1 VSTNGSDDRLRRYA
15 ELAVR
20 VGANVGEGQYVLIT
34 GLVEHAPLAR
44 VIADAAYDA
53 GASWVDVSYA
63 DMYVRRS
70 RIEKGPDEMLDHT
83 PPWSLKLFEE
93 LGKQNGAMISITGDP
108 EPELLADLD
117 QGRVGRARQTDAM
130 KAHLH
135 NVMGRHVNWTIVAH
149 PNEGWA
155 RTVYG
160 EPDVERLW
168 REVAQTVRLDEPDPV
183 AAWEEHV
190 ARLEERARLLNERG
204 FDAIRF
210 RGPGTDLTIG
220 LNTASRWHSAR
231 SETAF
236 GRKHVPNVPTEEVFT
251 TPDYRRTEGTVR
263 STMPLALPGNII
275 RDLELRFE
283 GGRIVDVN
291 ASSGKEYIEQQI
303 ATDEGARRLGEVAL
317 VDASSRVGQ
326 VGHIFFNTLFDENA
340 TCHIAF
346 GNGIA
351 YAVEGA
357 GELPPDEQEAAGV
370 NQSAMHTDFMIGG
383 PEVAVTGLTGDGDE
397 VPIIADDQWQLS

>member
-1 VSTNGSDDRLRRYA
+1 VRANGSDERLRRYA
-15 ELAVR
+15 DLAVR
-20 VGANVGEGQYVLIT
+20 IGANVGEGQYVLVM

-53 GASWVDVSYA
+53 GARWVDVTYA

-70 RIEKGPDEMLDHT
+70 RIAKGPDEMLDHT
-83 PPWSLKLFEE
+83 PPWTVQLIESVGE
-93 LGKQNGAMISITGDP
+93 QQGAMIQITGDP

-117 QGRVGRARQTDAM
+117 QERVGKAQQKDAM
-130 KAHLH
+130 KAHLR
-135 NVMGRHVNWTIVAH
+135 NVMSRNVNWTIVSY

-168 REVAQTVRLDEPDPV
+168 REVAQTVRLDEDDPV

-190 ARLEERARLLNERG
+190 TRLEERSRRMNERA

-210 RGPGTDLTIG
+210 RGPGTDLTVG
-220 LNTASRWHSAR
+220 LNAGSRWHSAR
-231 SETAF
+231 SRTSF
-236 GRKHVPNVPTEEVFT
+236 GRTHIPNVPTEEVFT
-251 TPDYRRTEGTVR
+251 TPDYRRTQGTVR

-283 GGRIVDVN
+283 NGRVVDVK
-291 ASSGKEYIEQQI
+291 ASTGKEYVEQQV
-303 ATDEGARRLGEVAL
+303 ATDEGAARLGEVAL

-340 TCHIAF
+340 TCHIAY
-346 GNGIA
+346 GRGIA

-357 GELPPDEQEAAGV
+357 EQLQPDEQEAAGV
-370 NQSAMHTDFMIGG
+370 NQSAVHTDFMIGG
-383 PEVAVTGLTGDGDE
+383 PEVTVSGLTADGDE
-397 VPIIADDQWQLS
+397 VPIIVDDQWQLA